1 MKKLTALLLLFS
13 GTSFGEIIITD
24 KGEDFTIV
32 LPKPA
37 TAIDL
42 TSGLSTKLGTNSV
55 TQTNGTST
63 VFVPSQNMVTTNLA
77 TKLGTNQVVQTNS
90 TSTTDVPSANNLS
103 TNLAVKLDS
112 NGTNFVWYPQ
122 SIIVSNTGTASDGV
136 YSLLDTFYHAD
147 YGYFP
152 WYSNNN
158 NGAQL
163 VFNGPNSWQLT
174 DGISTIIATNTTK
187 VGTYGEA
194 WLPPKTGWT
203 TGAGTNPPVLYYTDP
218 TIEYRN
224 KLIQAGI
231 LATNNIAQTNGTST
245 TLVPSQNNLY
255 TNLATKLSVT
265 NATLQ
270 AILNT
275 GSTATNANMAIGTTN
290 TALGKV
296 AIVGEAG
303 AYTNKP
309 LLYMQRTANGT
320 SNMVVY
326 ADTNGLAKSGI
337 TFDGKFVE
345 YSVSNSVNM
354 KTVYSFDPT
363 NNVRTFVVSP
373 E

>member
-1 MKKLTALLLLFS
+1 MNKLMTILLILAASFS
-13 GTSFGEIIITD
+13 AFGQY
-24 KGEDFTIV
+24 GGGV
-32 LPKPA
+32 SSA
-37 TAIDL
+37 Q
-42 TSGLSTKLGTNSV
+42 LSTKLGTNSV
-55 TQTNGTST
+55 
-63 VFVPSQNMVTTNLA
+63 
-77 TKLGTNQVVQTNS
+77 
-90 TSTTDVPSANNLS
+90 
-103 TNLAVKLDS
+103 
-112 NGTNFVWYPQ
+112 
-122 SIIVSNTGTASDGV
+122 I
-136 YSLLDTFYHAD
+136 
-147 YGYFP
+147 
-152 WYSNNN
+152 
-158 NGAQL
+158 
-163 VFNGPNSWQLT
+163 
-174 DGISTIIATNTTK
+174 
-187 VGTYGEA
+187 
-194 WLPPKTGWT
+194 
-203 TGAGTNPPVLYYTDP
+203 
-218 TIEYRN
+218 
-224 KLIQAGI
+224 
-231 LATNNIAQTNGTST
+231 QTNGTST

-337 TFDGKFVE
+337 TFDGKIVE
-345 YSVSNSVNM
+345 YSVSNSVRM
-354 KTVYSFDPT
+354 KTVYDFDPT